1 MKCHVGS
8 RKFELV
14 VQREGI
20 EFESSQRVPLHNM
33 PILLTA
39 FMKTGP
45 HDSFSCVAA
54 DCRQRP

>member
-20 EFESSQRVPLHNM
+20 EFESSSVFLCTTCRFC
-33 PILLTA
+33 LLL
-39 FMKTGP
+39 
-45 HDSFSCVAA
+45 S
-54 DCRQRP
+54 